1 MNCKKCDISGT
12 VVLRRKDYYC
22 GNCFITNINH
32 KFRACIG
39 KNRAISPHE
48 KVLVCLSGGRS
59 STVLLDMIYNGIT
72 ISNHKKLRMT
82 PFFLHLIDNN
92 KNSEQIANTVVRQC
106 KQYDFEV
113 FMIHMSEYVS
123 NSTNLPEPN
132 SIPANNYEA
141 ELQAMLGSMTAT
153 SFCDARDGKVKILR
167 PMKDISKEELIYYIK
182 INNLNPIDQI
192 DVKENSLQSVI
203 GTFVTE
209 LQDSFQATI
218 STICKTADKI
228 GTDAGEETNQQCV
241 LCECDLRMKNNK
253 LTALDATN
261 FSKMVSERSNNIHSN
276 NDKLENLGDQ
286 ESMKSM
292 FPFINER
299 LCYGC
304 SRNYLEMDHCKLP
317 CYIQKTLQS

>member
-192 DVKENSLQSVI
+192 DVKENSLQSMQQTSQKWFRKDPTIYTAIMTSLKIWVI
-203 GTFVTE
+203 R
-209 LQDSFQATI
+209 
-218 STICKTADKI
+218 
-228 GTDAGEETNQQCV
+228 NQ
-241 LCECDLRMKNNK
+241 
-253 LTALDATN
+253 
-261 FSKMVSERSNNIHSN
+261 
-276 NDKLENLGDQ
+276 
-286 ESMKSM
+286 
-292 FPFINER
+292 
-299 LCYGC
+299 
-304 SRNYLEMDHCKLP
+304 
-317 CYIQKTLQS
+317 